1 MKKTKFL
8 LSMLSTMVVG
18 ASMAQEEA
26 DGQVGT
32 YMQTMDSVTKPTP
45 LDGHTN
51 EKGFDSGL
59 YYLFFSASGASSN
72 GSTLDYTYE
81 GGGCMSQNNSI
92 LNGDLDVNLQLP
104 DGHSIR
110 GYRYY
115 WYDTSASS
123 SAASLFQM
131 DGQGGFT
138 LIDSYD
144 STGDTGYGS
153 FYSNLT
159 DGDHVVN
166 NTNGA
171 YVIRFNSN
179 ENGSGQRMCGV
190 RIAMVAP

>member
-1 MKKTKFL
+1 MKKNKILIT
-8 LSMLSTMVVG
+8 MLSTMVVG

-45 LDGHTN
+45 LDGRTN
-51 EKGFDSGL
+51 EKGFDAGL
-59 YYLFFSASGASSN
+59 YYLFFSASGASPN
-72 GSTLDYTYE
+72 GSALDYTYS
-81 GGGCMSQNNSI
+81 GAGCMHQNNSI
-92 LNGDLDVNLQLP
+92 ANGDLDVNLQLP

-115 WYDTSASS
+115 WYDSSASS
-123 SAASLFQM
+123 SNAILFQL
-131 DGQGGFT
+131 DGQGGLTT
-138 LIDSYD
+138 LDNYE

-153 FYSNLT
+153 EYNNLT
-159 DGDHVVN
+159 GGDHVVN

-179 ENGSGQRMCGV
+179 EDGNTQRMCGV